1 MRVLEG
7 GRALHVTRTI
17 AGTMTKVTRLT
28 LDSSG
33 GLERRRLHLR
43 EIAEADTPLETV
55 GQDLRKARQ
64 CKGEDLAQIAAILKI
79 RKGHLEALEESE
91 FDALP
96 GKTYTVGFVRAY
108 ASYLGLD
115 GVQCVERLKAE
126 IAGRIEGKDGSGQV
140 SVPEEQ
146 KLPQGWLVLA
156 AVLLVAIAYGGYYF
170 ITSANRAA
178 VPATQAV
185 PARLQAA
192 AAPPAAAPAPAA
204 APESPAPAPEPSV
217 AAAPPPAPVVVTP
230 PAPQPLPEG
239 QRLGLQNTGSR
250 ITLRAHREVRVDVVG
265 PNNRTFL
272 ARVLRPGD
280 TYRVPNFPGIVL
292 TAPDAGAVEVL
303 VDGTS
308 MGYAGQDGAVADRL
322 PLEGRNFANRQGQ
335 TG

>member
-1 MRVLEG
+1 
-7 GRALHVTRTI
+7 
-17 AGTMTKVTRLT
+17 MTKVTRLT

-64 CKGEDLAQIAAILKI
+64 CKGEDLAQIAAVLKI
-79 RKGHLEALEESE
+79 RKGYLEALEESE

-96 GKTYTVGFVRAY
+96 GRTYAVGFVRAY

-126 IAGRIEGKDGSGQV
+126 IAGRIEGKDGGGQV
-140 SVPEEQ
+140 SVPEER

-156 AVLLVAIAYGGYYF
+156 AVLLVALAYGGYYF
-170 ITSANRAA
+170 VTSANRAG

-192 AAPPAAAPAPAA
+192 AAAPPTAQVPAPVPAA
-204 APESPAPAPEPSV
+204 APESPAPAPEPSL
-217 AAAPPPAPVVVTP
+217 AAAPPPAPVVVP
-230 PAPQPLPEG
+230 PPVPQPLPEG

-250 ITLRAHREVRVDVVG
+250 ITLRAHREVRVDVMG
-265 PNNRTFL
+265 PGNRTFL
-272 ARVLRPGD
+272 GRILRPGD

-292 TAPDAGAVEVL
+292 TAPDAGALEVL
-303 VDGTS
+303 VDGAS
-308 MGYAGQDGAVADRL
+308 MGYAGKDGAVAERL